1 MREPFTKRKMAQKQK
16 HNAPCGSHS
25 PRCMCG
31 LPTVDS
37 WLACVGAVQW
47 CTQSNLLARAPTRY
61 DSSLLGHRSYDW
73 YTHLQQH
80 TGTSISSDLLSSS
93 YIARQSS
100 IDYQCRKTGLHTTDF
115 RSLGLHICTPIL
127 GHQEPKNINCSV
139 NSAIHPATR
148 SHYSTT
154 HIYQT
159 QTVMIRVEANEVPV
173 DGQPF
178 CCGHRYFPPLV
189 VPRRGSSLIIFRRFR
204 RRPDPSSAVTVDL
217 RWCSL
222 RRPHPSSYVH

>member
-1 MREPFTKRKMAQKQK
+1 MWIELCNFFLFFKNVYWSKLINFASSPCVYYSASEEAASPKNNGPETERLCAVREPFTKRKMAQKQK

-31 LPTVDS
+31 LPTDS

-127 GHQEPKNINCSV
+127 GHQEPKYINCSV

-148 SHYSTT
+148 SH
-154 HIYQT
+154 
-159 QTVMIRVEANEVPV
+159 
-173 DGQPF
+173 
-178 CCGHRYFPPLV
+178 
-189 VPRRGSSLIIFRRFR
+189 
-204 RRPDPSSAVTVDL
+204 
-217 RWCSL
+217 
-222 RRPHPSSYVH
+222 